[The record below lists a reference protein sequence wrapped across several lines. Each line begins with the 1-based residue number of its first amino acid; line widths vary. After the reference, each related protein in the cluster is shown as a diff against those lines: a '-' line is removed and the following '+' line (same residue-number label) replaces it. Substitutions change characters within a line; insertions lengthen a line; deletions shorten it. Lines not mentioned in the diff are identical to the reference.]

1 MAAKFKYFRIW
12 YQTVNTIL
20 VLLFFQYL
28 NFRWILDVH
37 FLATKF
43 KHLWFEIKCSSN
55 FEKRNISF
63 LKFFSDFPNSW
74 FRTVLKYTRLNS
86 TTKENARGQVQKHI
100 AYLSNC
106 PIQGYTRLPSSNCTT
121 LGALAEF
128 LSIIYAYWR
137 VPFYERRKILY
148 LLEITAA
155 LLLEAPSDCQK
166 QRQKL
171 LMCHPP
177 CIRSAQGCVI
187 WWKIQSFHSKE
198 VTKGVSSLTS
208 KRIISFPIFYC
219 INEFVC
225 TLIVRVR
232 KNLLQR
238 NKFHPKCLMF
248 EFSRQNF
255 FFLYH
260 FFSSLW
266 I

>member
-12 YQTVNTIL
+12 YQTINNIF

-37 FLATKF
+37 FLAAKF
-43 KHLWFEIKCSSN
+43 KYLWFEIKCSSN

-63 LKFFSDFPNSW
+63 LQFFSDFPNSW

-171 LMCHPP
+171 LMCHLP
-177 CIRSAQGCVI
+177 CIRPARLRYMMKDSI
-187 WWKIQSFHSKE
+187 FSF
-198 VTKGVSSLTS
+198 
-208 KRIISFPIFYC
+208 KRIYKGRFKSYF
-219 INEFVC
+219 
-225 TLIVRVR
+225 R
-232 KNLLQR
+232 KN
-238 NKFHPKCLMF
+238 
-248 EFSRQNF
+248 
-255 FFLYH
+255 H
-260 FFSSLW
+260 FFPYFLLYKRVCLHAYSARLQKPLAAK
-266 I
+266 

>member
-1 MAAKFKYFRIW
+1 MISQIHDFG
-12 YQTVNTIL
+12 
-20 VLLFFQYL
+20 QY
-28 NFRWILDVH
+28 
-37 FLATKF
+37 
-43 KHLWFEIKCSSN
+43 
-55 FEKRNISF
+55 
-63 LKFFSDFPNSW
+63 
-74 FRTVLKYTRLNS
+74 YTRLNS

-171 LMCHPP
+171 LMCHLP
-177 CIRSAQGCVI
+177 CIRPAQGCVI

-248 EFSRQNF
+248 EFSCQN
-255 FFLYH
+255 
-260 FFSSLW
+260 
-266 I
+266 